1 MSLKISEPRRFER
14 PRAWRMK
21 NGLDSPEWDIYAN
34 LSSAWALRV
43 SFLFFVLGVVIG
55 YFL

>member
-1 MSLKISEPRRFER
+1 MSLKISKPGRFES

-21 NGLDSPEWDIYAN
+21 NGLDSPEWDMYAN

-43 SFLFFVLGVVIG
+43 SFIFFVIGVVIG
-55 YFL
+55 SFL

>member
-1 MSLKISEPRRFER
+1 MGLKISEPLMFES
-14 PRAWRMK
+14 PKKWRMK
-21 NGLDSPEWDIYAN
+21 NGLDSPEWDMYAE

-43 SFLFFVLGVVIG
+43 AFLFLLIGIVIG

>member
-1 MSLKISEPRRFER
+1 MSLKISEPGRFES
-14 PRAWRMK
+14 PKAWRMK
-21 NGLDSPEWDIYAN
+21 NGLDSPEWGTYAE

-43 SFLFFVLGVVIG
+43 SFIFFVLGVIIG